1 MTTPTETLWSVC
13 LRSAI
18 ALMFGGVLIALGAGA
33 GVWKL
38 WEWHRTK
45 MESLVERIV

>member
-1 MTTPTETLWSVC
+1 MNSNLETLWSQTW
-13 LRSAI
+13 RSAI
-18 ALMFGGVLIALGAGA
+18 ALAFGGVLIAWGMGA

-38 WEWHRTK
+38 REWYRTK